1 MVKGSNLTK
10 RRFYRKRRMSF
21 LKAISNYSYVKF
33 STCDRIGYDGTGI
46 KLIVANSPQYGL
58 YQYLDKCV
66 DWGTYKTLYASYK
79 VVALKLTI
87 VPLTPQEGF
96 ATVHSAAIAYA
107 ANTDQVDLPST
118 IESNKSIMLSP
129 YTKVG
134 AYWRLNGGLTG
145 WENSNSPSQTP
156 GRIQVAATGNPSS
169 GGIVWSVRFDIYV
182 MFKNT
187 I

>member
-21 LKAISNYSYVKF
+21 LKAISNYSYQKF
-33 STCDRIGYDGTGI
+33 SYCDQIAYDGNGI
-46 KLIVANSPQYGL
+46 KLVTPNGPGYYL
-58 YQYLDKCV
+58 YQYLDKCM
-66 DWGTYKTLYASYK
+66 DWATYKSLYTTYK
-79 VVALKLTI
+79 VVALKIKI
-87 VPLTPQEGF
+87 VPLTPQANF
-96 ATVHSAAIAYA
+96 STVHSAAIAYC
-107 ANTDQVDLPST
+107 ANTDQIDLNST

-129 YTKVG
+129 YTAVG

-145 WENSNSPSQTP
+145 WENSGAPAQTP
-156 GRIQVAATGNPSS
+156 GRIQVAATGNPSQ

-187 I
+187 V

>member
-1 MVKGSNLTK
+1 MVKGSSLVK

-21 LKAISNYSYVKF
+21 LKAISNYSYTKF
-33 STCDRIGYDGTGI
+33 STCDRIAYDGTGI
-46 KLIVANSPQYGL
+46 KLAVANSPQYSL
-58 YQYLDKCV
+58 YQYLDKCN

-118 IESNKSIMLSP
+118 IESNKSVMLSP

-134 AYWRLNGGLTG
+134 AFWRLNGGLTG

-156 GRIQVAATGNPSS
+156 GRIRIFPSS
-169 GGIVWSVRFDIYV
+169 
-182 MFKNT
+182 
-187 I
+187 